1 MSKHIQKRTAQSAKA
16 KMPHL
21 KARLQYWIQYNWEEQ
36 GILNRLQVYHFPVER
51 GPERQ
56 TQVALGICSSDNP
69 SLSQLDAT
77 IHVPS
82 CCSWSC
88 YSVGVTL
95 KMLLVYLVV

>member
-1 MSKHIQKRTAQSAKA
+1 MTAQSAKA

-21 KARLQYWIQYNWEEQ
+21 KARLQYLIQYKWEDM
-36 GILNRLQVYHFPVER
+36 GILNRLQVYHFSIDR

-56 TQVALGICSSDNP
+56 TQVALEICSSANP

-88 YSVGVTL
+88 YTAEVTP
-95 KMLLVYLVV
+95 KMLL